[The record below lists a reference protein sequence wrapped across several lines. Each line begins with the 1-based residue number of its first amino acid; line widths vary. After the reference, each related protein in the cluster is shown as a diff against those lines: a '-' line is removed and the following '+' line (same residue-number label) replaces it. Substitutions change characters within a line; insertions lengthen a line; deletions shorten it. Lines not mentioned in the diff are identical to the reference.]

1 MSMPV
6 RLGDHASRF
15 LIGLTGTPG
24 VTTDSGQLSA
34 ATVVIQQVVVHP
46 DATDVW
52 ILLVS
57 A

>member
-1 MSMPV
+1 
-6 RLGDHASRF
+6 
-15 LIGLTGTPG
+15 